1 MPTFRDINSFD
12 SIPDSEVNDNME
24 VQVSSHQKVT
34 LKQIAKLA
42 DASKGSEVLLDGY
55 AVNEDTSVGYL
66 DENTSVTQAFVR
78 VSKAL
83 GAGLEGNPTINFRL
97 YNTTDNSTG
106 TEVKALG
113 INLSNGKVPGLS
125 GVHKWLEIT
134 DEERKPKVGL
144 FAYGSLDISQKNAN
158 IKDVFSFQASAAGS
172 RTFNNLQEG
181 SLQDGYLGINEV
193 LTCNVSTD
201 NVSVFGYPYIDRETW
216 SSVNQAWGIVILKPA
231 ATSGT
236 MNNFNLS
243 SIIKS
248 ILQNIT
254 DADSEYTC
262 IIPSEEDLAMIQFT
276 NLTKD
281 RVMLFF
287 QKLGNTFIVTA
298 SKVQSL

>member
-12 SIPDSEVNDNME
+12 SIPDSEVKEGME

-83 GAGLEGNPTINFRL
+83 GAGLERNPTINFRL
-97 YNTTDNSTG
+97 YPTTDDSTG
-106 TEVKALG
+106 TEVNALG
-113 INLSNGKVPGLS
+113 INLSNGSAPDLS
-125 GVHKWLEIT
+125 EVHKWLKIT
-134 DEERKPKVGL
+134 DEAKKPKVGL
-144 FAYGSLDISQKNAN
+144 FAYANLDPTQRFARIS
-158 IKDVFSFQASAAGS
+158 DVFSFQASPVSS
-172 RTFNNLQEG
+172 RVLNNSQEG
-181 SLQDGYLGINEV
+181 YLDGYLGINEV
-193 LTCNVSTD
+193 LTCNIQTD
-201 NVSVFGYPYIDRETW
+201 KQPVFGYPYIDPETW
-216 SSVNQAWGIVILKPA
+216 SAVNQAWGIIILKPA
-231 ATSGT
+231 STNGT
-236 MNNFNLS
+236 VSKNLS
-243 SIIKS
+243 SIIKDS
-248 ILQNIT
+248 ILSNIT
-254 DADSEYTC
+254 SDHTDYTC
-262 IIPSEEDLAMIQFT
+262 ILPSEEDLAMIQFT
-276 NLTKD
+276 DLTKD

>member
-12 SIPDSEVNDNME
+12 SIPDSEVKDDME

-42 DASKGSEVLLDGY
+42 DAAKGSEVLLDGY
-55 AVNEDTSVGYL
+55 LVNEDTSVGYL

-83 GAGLEGNPTINFRL
+83 GAGLERNNAINFRL

-113 INLSNGKVPGLS
+113 INLSNGSAPDLS
-125 GVHKWLEIT
+125 EVHKWVEIT
-134 DEERKPKVGL
+134 DEANKPKVGL
-144 FAYGSLDISQKNAN
+144 FAYTPLDPNQRYAN
-158 IKDVFSFQASAAGS
+158 IKDVFSFQASAAGG
-172 RTFNNLQEG
+172 RTLDNLQEG
-181 SLQDGYLGINEV
+181 YLDGYLGINEV
-193 LTCNVSTD
+193 LTCSASTD
-201 NVSVFGYPYIDRETW
+201 NVSVFGYPYIDPETW
-216 SSVNQAWGIVILKPA
+216 SAVNQAWGIVILKPA

-243 SIIKS
+243 SIIKR
-248 ILQNIT
+248 ILQDIT

-276 NLTKD
+276 DLTKD
-281 RVMLFF
+281 RIMLFF
-287 QKLGNTFIVTA
+287 QKLGNIFIVTA

>member
-1 MPTFRDINSFD
+1 MPTFRDINRFD

-83 GAGLEGNPTINFRL
+83 GAGLERNPTINFRL
-97 YNTTDNSTG
+97 YPTTDDSTR
-106 TEVKALG
+106 TEVNALG
-113 INLSNGKVPGLS
+113 INLSDGSAPGLS
-125 GVHKWLEIT
+125 EIHKWLEIT
-134 DEERKPKVGL
+134 DEANKPKVGL
-144 FAYGSLDISQKNAN
+144 FAYEPSDPNQKDASIS
-158 IKDVFSFQASAAGS
+158 DVFSFQASPVSS
-172 RTFNNLQEG
+172 RVSDNLSALSQTR
-181 SLQDGYLGINEV
+181 YLGINEV
-193 LTCNVSTD
+193 LTCNIATD
-201 NVSVFGYPYIDRETW
+201 NQSVYWYPYIARETW
-216 SSVNQAWGIVILKPA
+216 SAVNQAWGIIILKPA
-231 ATSGT
+231 STSGT
-236 MNNFNLS
+236 VSTNLS
-243 SIIKS
+243 NIIKT
-248 ILQNIT
+248 ILGEIT
-254 DADSEYTC
+254 GEDSDYTC
-262 IIPSEEDLAMIQFT
+262 ILPSEEDLAMIQFT
-276 NLTKD
+276 DLTKD